1 MDGFTIEPEA
11 AKELRGRLR
20 EAIVILGVDGLAQFQ
35 PLIHSMTG
43 ELPALVQLES
53 RINWLYVTR
62 ESYESAVDEVL
73 LSLVA
78 DITQHGRAN
87 LLTWATGALNRLP
100 EPMLRLSGA
109 WSLAQM
115 CAALGFR
122 APEVSQF
129 EPIQVD
135 RNFLSSDVLP
145 KWRLGFA
152 RDGATIEFGRI
163 GQRRR
168 FAIAVPATNPVL
180 VWLSSSADDFSEETL
195 VRIDVHTESPVQIP
209 VGHHA
214 LRLRTLGNDVTELAA
229 IEDPKPPEA
238 RELDE
243 TLDRLEGA
251 RIGRDELFA
260 TVVRGAADGTV
271 VVRIDEEAI
280 LDAVMHRSFNGMP
293 HLTATGLAGCLGE
306 RIKVRVDRVDR
317 ARQRVAVRRVTSEW
331 SVGSLKVGDRVTG
344 RLVGKGKS
352 LLIFRLNEAAGVPS
366 PEFEPL
372 LAIARVKQVLSST
385 DYRVV
390 GKSALRSLRSYPLDL
405 EDEVHLTIDSIDMA
419 SKRIRVT
426 LLPRK
431 DGVAEL
437 PLWLSPGQ
445 RASAVVT
452 TKSYAEIGLDI
463 IAPHEVSPP
472 APSLRGS
479 IVNSELTWLSDRTRW
494 GDASAFPLKVG
505 EHVSAVVLGLDP
517 LRDCVRM
524 SLKRVRPDPA
534 ERIRSTLR
542 VGSEVAATLCL
553 RPQKQGH
560 WLVNID
566 PWMIDAKVS
575 FDDFAAEDGHA
586 RMRVYAT
593 IKSIDDNDIYLHKL
607 HRR

>member
-1 MDGFTIEPEA
+1 M
-11 AKELRGRLR
+11 
-20 EAIVILGVDGLAQFQ
+20 ILGVDGLVQFQ

-43 ELPALVQLES
+43 DLPALVQLES
-53 RINWLYVTR
+53 RINWMYVTR

-87 LLTWATGALNRLP
+87 LLTWAAGALKRLP

-115 CAALGFR
+115 CAALGFG
-122 APEVSQF
+122 APDVSQF
-129 EPIQVD
+129 EPTQVD
-135 RNFLSSDVLP
+135 RNFLSSGVLS

-152 RDGATIEFGRI
+152 RDGTTIEFGRI
-163 GQRRR
+163 GERRR
-168 FAIAVPATNPVL
+168 FSIAVPATNPVL
-180 VWLSSSADDFSEETL
+180 VWLSSSADDFSKETL
-195 VRIDVHTESPVQIP
+195 VRINVRAESPVQIP
-209 VGHHA
+209 VGRSA

-229 IEDPKPPEA
+229 IEGPKPPEA

-251 RIGRDELFA
+251 RSGREELFA
-260 TVVRGAADGTV
+260 TVVRGGADGTV

-280 LDAVMHRSFNGMP
+280 LNAVMPRSFNGMP
-293 HLTATGLAGCLGE
+293 HLTASGLAGCLGE
-306 RIKVRVDRVDR
+306 RVIVRVDRVDR
-317 ARQRVAVRRVTSEW
+317 ARQRVAVRRVTTEW
-331 SVGSLKVGDRVTG
+331 SAGSLKVGDRVTG
-344 RLVGKGKS
+344 RLVAKEQS

-366 PEFEPL
+366 PRFEPL
-372 LAIARVKQVLSST
+372 LAIARVGQVLSSS
-385 DYRVV
+385 DYRVAA
-390 GKSALRSLRSYPLDL
+390 KTSLRSLRSYPLAL
-405 EDEVHLTIDSIDMA
+405 EDDVQLTIDSIDTA

-426 LLPRK
+426 LLPRE

-437 PLWLSPGQ
+437 PLWLSPGL
-445 RASAVVT
+445 RATAVVT
-452 TKSYAEIGLDI
+452 TKSYAEIGVDI
-463 IAPHEVSPP
+463 IAPQQVSPP
-472 APSLRGS
+472 SRASVRGS
-479 IVNSELTWLSDRTRW
+479 ILNSELSWLSDWTRW

-505 EHVSAVVLGLDP
+505 EHVSAVVLGVDP

-524 SLKRVRPDPA
+524 SLKRVRSDPA
-534 ERIRSTLR
+534 ERLRSTLR
-542 VGSEVAATLCL
+542 VGNKIAATLCL
-553 RPQKQGH
+553 RPKQKGH

-575 FDDFAAEDGHA
+575 FDDFAAEDGHP

-593 IKSIDDNDIYLHKL
+593 IKSIDNDDIYLHEL